1 MFYASDIRFVYRSN
15 QFSHRYSHR
24 KLSPHQLHIRQQNID
39 FIQLIARNSHYFHV
53 LTIVIKWLRVAHQID
68 TREVFAITI
77 CLGFLPVQALVYLA
91 FCKEQQSYRLPEDTK
106 SAGDLSFTTPSLAR
120 LDCKKIKIKRL
131 EILYQRG
138 NTQSVHLKYIHCHA
152 SFKVNNYKAT

>member
-39 FIQLIARNSHYFHV
+39 FIQLIAHNSHNFHV
-53 LTIVIKWLRVAHQID
+53 LTIVIKWLRVAHHSD
-68 TREVFAITI
+68 TREVFAITL
-77 CLGFLPVQALVYLA
+77 CVQALVYLT
-91 FCKEQQSYRLPEDTK
+91 FCKEQLGYRLPGDTK

-120 LDCKKIKIKRL
+120 LDCKKTHQNQTFGDFILERKYPERSSKIRTLSRVFLSK
-131 EILYQRG
+131 
-138 NTQSVHLKYIHCHA
+138 
-152 SFKVNNYKAT
+152 

>member
-39 FIQLIARNSHYFHV
+39 FIQLIARNSHYFHI

-68 TREVFAITI
+68 TREVFAITL

-91 FCKEQQSYRLPEDTK
+91 FCKEWQSYRLPEDTK

-120 LDCKKIKIKRL
+120 LDCKKNQNQTFGDFILERKYPERSSKIHTLSRVFLSK
-131 EILYQRG
+131 
-138 NTQSVHLKYIHCHA
+138 
-152 SFKVNNYKAT
+152 

>member
-39 FIQLIARNSHYFHV
+39 FIQLIARNSHYFHI

-68 TREVFAITI
+68 TREVFAITL

-120 LDCKKIKIKRL
+120 LDCKKNQNQTFGDFILERKYPERSSKIHTLSRVFLSK
-131 EILYQRG
+131 
-138 NTQSVHLKYIHCHA
+138 
-152 SFKVNNYKAT
+152 

>member
-39 FIQLIARNSHYFHV
+39 FIQLIARNSHYFHI

-68 TREVFAITI
+68 TREVFAITL

-106 SAGDLSFTTPSLAR
+106 FAGDLSFTTPSLAR
-120 LDCKKIKIKRL
+120 LDCKKNQNQTFGDFILERKYPERSSKIHTLSRVFLSK
-131 EILYQRG
+131 
-138 NTQSVHLKYIHCHA
+138 
-152 SFKVNNYKAT
+152 

>member
-39 FIQLIARNSHYFHV
+39 FIQLIARNSHYFHI

-68 TREVFAITI
+68 TREVFAITL

-120 LDCKKIKIKRL
+120 LDCKKNQNQTFGDFILERKCPERSSKIHTLSRVFLSK
-131 EILYQRG
+131 
-138 NTQSVHLKYIHCHA
+138 
-152 SFKVNNYKAT
+152 

>member
-120 LDCKKIKIKRL
+120 LDCKKNQNQTFGDFILERKYPERSSKIHTLSRVFLSK
-131 EILYQRG
+131 
-138 NTQSVHLKYIHCHA
+138 
-152 SFKVNNYKAT
+152 